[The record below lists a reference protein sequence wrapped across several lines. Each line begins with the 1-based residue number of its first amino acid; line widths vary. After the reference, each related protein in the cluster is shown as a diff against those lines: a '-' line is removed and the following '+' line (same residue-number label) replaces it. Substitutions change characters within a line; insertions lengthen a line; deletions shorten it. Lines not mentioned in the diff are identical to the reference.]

1 MKKRRTKVVVGDL
14 AYPECPRWREGTL
27 YFSDQHDGKVWRL
40 DGQRLRV
47 VLELASEPAGL
58 GWDAQGELLVV
69 SMQDRKLL
77 RVRGGRTNK
86 VADLRTL
93 HPGLSNELLVDASGR
108 SYVGN
113 IGFDFYGGEE
123 PRTTVLATVSRTG
136 RIKVAADDLLV
147 PNGMVFA
154 DEGRRLIVAESFR
167 HQLTSFEVK
176 ANGVLTGRKVF
187 ADLGEQIPDGIC
199 LDAEGGIWFASIGA
213 HEVVRVVEGGRVTDR
228 VSTGDAEA
236 IACTLGGPDL
246 RTLFVC
252 TAGTFDPTR
261 TAVERGGAIES
272 VRVDVPGAGS
282 P

>member
-1 MKKRRTKVVVGDL
+1 MGR
-14 AYPECPRWREGTL
+14 
-27 YFSDQHDGKVWRL
+27 S
-40 DGQRLRV
+40 
-47 VLELASEPAGL
+47 
-58 GWDAQGELLVV
+58 GELLVV

-77 RVRGGRTNK
+77 RVRGSRTNK

-136 RIKVAADDLLV
+136 RVKVAADDLLV

-154 DEGRRLIVAESFR
+154 EEGRRLIVAESFR

-236 IACTLGGPDL
+236 IACTLGGPGL

-261 TAVERGGAIES
+261 TTVERGGAIES